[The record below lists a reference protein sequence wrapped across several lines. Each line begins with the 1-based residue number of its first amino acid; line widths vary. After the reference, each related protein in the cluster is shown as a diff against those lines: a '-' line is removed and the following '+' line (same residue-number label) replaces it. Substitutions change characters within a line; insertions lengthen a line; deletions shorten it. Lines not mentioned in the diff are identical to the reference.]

1 MIRVKLTR
9 KVKYIIIFAIIAG
22 LISGLAFAFQPV
34 KVRTGSKLLCRYGH
48 VIKDNTKL
56 IKVPRWKAG
65 RYKVE
70 IAKATCDKHKVCE
83 KLYKQALKALD
94 KGDLE
99 AGRRLL
105 EQVRSL
111 DPKFK
116 DTQKRLEKVE
126 KAIAAETGEAPA
138 PGTEPSAEPSTQ
150 PGAEPAPSPPGAPPP
165 SEGEV
170 FTGPLLSLIPKTL
183 EGYTLYSE
191 HEDVLSANR
200 VFKPK
205 TESKVKFLTIMVR
218 QGGRPKDAEALM
230 EKEIKWYYPVD
241 SRRDVTVDGRS
252 CYFGTDGRQFAVLTW
267 RRDGLIFAVEIYSST
282 HPKKVYDDIVAIS
295 KKI

>member
-1 MIRVKLTR
+1 MTRVKLTR
-9 KVKYIIIFAIIAG
+9 KVKYIIILAVIAG
-22 LISGLAFAFQPV
+22 LISGLALAFQLV
-34 KVRTGSKLLCRYGH
+34 KLRVGSKLLCRYGH

-56 IKVPRWKAG
+56 IRVPRWKAG

-70 IAKATCDKHKVCE
+70 IAKTTCDKHKVCE

-94 KGDLE
+94 KGDLK

-105 EQVRSL
+105 EQVQGL

-116 DTQKRLEKVE
+116 DTQKRLEKVK
-126 KAIAAETGEAPA
+126 KAIAAETGAPA
-138 PGTEPSAEPSTQ
+138 PSPGVEPSAEPSTQ
-150 PGAEPAPSPPGAPPP
+150 PSAEPSPGAPP

-170 FTGPLLSLIPKTL
+170 FTALLSLIPKTL
-183 EGYTLYSE
+183 EGYTFYSE

-200 VFKPK
+200 VFKSK
-205 TESKVKFLTIMVR
+205 TEPKVKFLTIMVR
-218 QGGRPKDAEALM
+218 QGGRPQDAEALM

-241 SRRDVTVDGRS
+241 SCDVTVDGRS
-252 CYFGTDGRQFAVLTW
+252 CYFGTDGREFAILTW

-282 HPKKVYDDIVAIS
+282 HPKKVYHDIVAIS